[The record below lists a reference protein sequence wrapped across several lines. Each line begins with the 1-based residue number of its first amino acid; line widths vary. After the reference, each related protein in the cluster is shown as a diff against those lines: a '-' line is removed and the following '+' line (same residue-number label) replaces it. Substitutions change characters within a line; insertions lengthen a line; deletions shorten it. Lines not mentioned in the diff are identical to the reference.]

1 MPQGAST
8 TQPDARRRGNLACSS
23 TREAAATGSAVERAT
38 AEVFAALAGG
48 ATVAVCC
55 ERTTESVLAAVGVTY
70 LAHAEPHRVR
80 LVATDEAQV
89 RIGEK
94 IVTFEDGDDDSVVAL
109 AKRVFTGFEKRCGTI
124 CARRVVLAC
133 ASDESGMPEIVHRY
147 LRLGFSE
154 GKRLYEDVAAPE
166 ALAFAK
172 LAQRVSSECEHTRQF
187 VRFARLPDGT
197 FVSVFEPNENTLP
210 LVGTHFARR
219 MREDRFVVVDPGHLV
234 AIFHEP
240 PAPSWAS
247 MRTPPPRLPH
257 AWTRRTRE
265 NGWSRRCGS
274 DSIALWSYRGEEPP
288 AAGMTCAPLGCPSDS
303 GTDCQS

>member
-1 MPQGAST
+1 M
-8 TQPDARRRGNLACSS
+8 
-23 TREAAATGSAVERAT
+23 
-38 AEVFAALAGG
+38 
-48 ATVAVCC
+48 CC
-55 ERTTESVLAAVGVTY
+55 ERATESVLAAVGVTY

-80 LVATDEAQV
+80 LVATDAAQV

-94 IVTFEDGDDDSVVAL
+94 TVAFGDEGDASVVTL
-109 AKRVFTGFEKRCGTI
+109 AKRVYAGFEKKCGIT

-133 ASDESGMPEIVHRY
+133 ASDESGMPEVVHRY

-154 GKRLYEDVAAPE
+154 GKRLYEDVTSPE

-172 LAQRVSSECEHTRQF
+172 LVQRVSSECEHTHQF

-219 MREDRFVVVDPGHLV
+219 MREERFVVVDPRHLL

-240 PAPSWAS
+240 GDMACSVVGLDAETAATLAS
-247 MRTPPPRLPH
+247 RVDEADERERLVQ
-257 AWTRRTRE
+257 
-265 NGWSRRCGS
+265 
-274 DSIALWSYRGEEPP
+274 ALWRRFYRAMELPGRGVASRGYDLRASWMPKRFWHGLPELDGRP
-288 AAGMTCAPLGCPSDS
+288 
-303 GTDCQS
+303 

>member
-1 MPQGAST
+1 MFS
-8 TQPDARRRGNLACSS
+8 
-23 TREAAATGSAVERAT
+23 
-38 AEVFAALAGG
+38 ALAGG
-48 ATVAVCC
+48 EAVAVCC

-94 IVTFEDGDDDSVVAL
+94 IVTFEDEDDDSVVAL
-109 AKRVFTGFEKRCGTI
+109 AKRVFTGFEKRCGTT

-154 GKRLYEDVAAPE
+154 DKRIYEDVAAPE

-172 LAQRVSSECEHTRQF
+172 LVQRVSSECEHTRQF

-240 PAPSWAS
+240 GDAACAVVGLDADTAA
-247 MRTPPPRLPH
+247 MLAARVDETDERERLVQ
-257 AWTRRTRE
+257 
-265 NGWSRRCGS
+265 
-274 DSIALWSYRGEEPP
+274 ALWQRFYRAMELPGRG
-288 AAGMTCAPLGCPSDS
+288 AASRGYGLRASWMPKRFWHGLPELG
-303 GTDCQS
+303 GTP

>member
-1 MPQGAST
+1 M
-8 TQPDARRRGNLACSS
+8 RRGNLACSS
-23 TREAAATGSAVERAT
+23 TREAAAAGSTVEQAKT
-38 AEVFAALAGG
+38 EVFSALAGG
-48 ATVAVCC
+48 EAVAMCC

-89 RIGEK
+89 RLGEI
-94 IVTFEDGDDDSVVAL
+94 IVTLEDEDDDSVVAL
-109 AKRVFTGFEKRCGTI
+109 AKRVFTGFEKRCGTT

-172 LAQRVSSECEHTRQF
+172 LVQRVSSECEHTRQF

-219 MREDRFVVVDPGHLV
+219 MREDRFLVVDPGHLV

-240 PAPSWAS
+240 GDTTCAVVGLDEDTAATLAA
-247 MRTPPPRLPH
+247 RVDETDERERLVQ
-257 AWTRRTRE
+257 
-265 NGWSRRCGS
+265 
-274 DSIALWSYRGEEPP
+274 ALWQRFYRAMELPGRG
-288 AAGMTCAPLGCPSDS
+288 AASRGYDLRASWMPKRFWHGLPELGGRP
-303 GTDCQS
+303 

>member
-1 MPQGAST
+1 M
-8 TQPDARRRGNLACSS
+8 
-23 TREAAATGSAVERAT
+23 
-38 AEVFAALAGG
+38 
-48 ATVAVCC
+48 CC

-89 RIGEK
+89 RLGEI
-94 IVTFEDGDDDSVVAL
+94 IVTLEDEDDDSVVAL

-172 LAQRVSSECEHTRQF
+172 LVQRVSSECEHTRQF
-187 VRFARLPDGT
+187 VRFARLPGLARTLRVGCGRTALWWLTLGT
-197 FVSVFEPNENTLP
+197 WLP
-210 LVGTHFARR
+210 SF
-219 MREDRFVVVDPGHLV
+219 MSQ
-234 AIFHEP
+234 AIP
-240 PAPSWAS
+240 PALSWAL
-247 MRTPPPRLPH
+247 MRTPPPRSPH

-274 DSIALWSYRGEEPP
+274 DSIAPWSCRGEEPP
-288 AAGMTCAPLGCPSDS
+288 AADMTCAPPGCPSDS
-303 GTDCQS
+303 GTDCRSWAVGREMDVVHQAASGRA

>member
-1 MPQGAST
+1 M
-8 TQPDARRRGNLACSS
+8 
-23 TREAAATGSAVERAT
+23 
-38 AEVFAALAGG
+38 
-48 ATVAVCC
+48 CC
-55 ERTTESVLAAVGVTY
+55 ERATESVLAAVGVTY

-80 LVATDEAQV
+80 LVATDAAQV

-94 IVTFEDGDDDSVVAL
+94 TVAFGDEGDASVVTL
-109 AKRVFTGFEKRCGTI
+109 AKRVYAGFEKKCGIT

-133 ASDESGMPEIVHRY
+133 ASDESGMPEVVHRY

-154 GKRLYEDVAAPE
+154 GKRLYEDVTSPE

-172 LAQRVSSECEHTRQF
+172 LVQRVSSECEHTRQF

-219 MREDRFVVVDPGHLV
+219 MREERFVVVDPRHLL

-240 PAPSWAS
+240 EDMACSVVGLDAETAATLAS
-247 MRTPPPRLPH
+247 RVDEADERERLVQ
-257 AWTRRTRE
+257 
-265 NGWSRRCGS
+265 
-274 DSIALWSYRGEEPP
+274 ALWRRFYRAMELPGRGVASRGYDLRASWMPKRFWHGLPELDGRP
-288 AAGMTCAPLGCPSDS
+288 
-303 GTDCQS
+303 

>member
-1 MPQGAST
+1 M
-8 TQPDARRRGNLACSS
+8 
-23 TREAAATGSAVERAT
+23 
-38 AEVFAALAGG
+38 FAALAGG
-48 ATVAVCC
+48 ETVAVCC

-89 RIGEK
+89 RIGEI
-94 IVTFEDGDDDSVVAL
+94 IVALEDEDDDSVVAL
-109 AKRVFTGFEKRCGTI
+109 AKRVYKGFEKCCGTT

-219 MREDRFVVVDPGHLV
+219 MREYRFVVVDPGHLV

-240 PAPSWAS
+240 SDATCAVVGLDEDTAATLAA
-247 MRTPPPRLPH
+247 RVDETDERERLVQ
-257 AWTRRTRE
+257 
-265 NGWSRRCGS
+265 
-274 DSIALWSYRGEEPP
+274 ALWKRFYRAMELPGRG
-288 AAGMTCAPLGCPSDS
+288 AASRGYDLRASWMPKRFWHGLPELNTALRG
-303 GTDCQS
+303 